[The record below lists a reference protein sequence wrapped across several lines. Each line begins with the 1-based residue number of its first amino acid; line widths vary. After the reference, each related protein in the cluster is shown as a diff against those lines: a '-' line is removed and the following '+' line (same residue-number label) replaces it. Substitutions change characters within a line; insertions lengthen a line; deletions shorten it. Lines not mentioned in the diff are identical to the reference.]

1 MIYCQGCGKEMHE
14 SAQACP
20 SCGAPA
26 AGTNTT
32 GGKSKV
38 VAGILAI
45 FLGAFGIH
53 RFYLGNIGLGILYL
67 LFFWT
72 GIPGIAAFIEGLV
85 FLCGDEQKFNAK
97 YNQR

>member
-20 SCGAPA
+20 SCGAPSTGA
-26 AGTNTT
+26 TT

-72 GIPGIAAFIEGLV
+72 GIPGIVAFIEGLV

-97 YNQR
+97 YNRR